1 MTRIKRKLEQMMGN
15 ELIPALLV
23 RSIFFDSGR
32 IIIFRIIFNSKQN
45 LQEKKT
51 FFERTGYSAIVL
63 FHAECNTDVRLN
75 LT

>member
-1 MTRIKRKLEQMMGN
+1 MSQFSKDLRILARIKRKLEQMMGN

-45 LQEKKT
+45 LQEKRPFLKELVILC
-51 FFERTGYSAIVL
+51 FISR
-63 FHAECNTDVRLN
+63 
-75 LT
+75 